1 MGMASSKHPL
11 LGRKAIVIAGPT
23 AVGKSALALKLCE
36 RLQGELISVDSV
48 QVYRELNIGA
58 NKPSPTEIARVPH
71 HLLNIRDPSEEYTA
85 GAFYRDALTAVEDVL
100 SRNKVPVLVGG
111 TSMYMRWLARGRPE
125 APKADPI
132 IVDEVRGL
140 LAPLEAAGDWAG
152 GLAQLEELDPERAT
166 QLSKNDW
173 YRLERA
179 LTVAK
184 QTNTTVGSLPPPED
198 TDGLDELRAALDL
211 RCFFLCA
218 PREPLCRRIDERCEA
233 MLTKGLLEET
243 CEQLLT
249 GSLLPSSPA
258 GRAIGYRQALQYLTR
273 SGWKKS
279 DSAAFN
285 DFALDFAAVSRR
297 YAAQQTK
304 WFRSEPTFEWVP
316 ANWDAPETTEERVF
330 RSVECS
336 RDAFDVALTSGEQRA
351 LRLADPKLDKAMKLY
366 IPKMASV
373 DEGSEAL
380 LERADACRER
390 LEPKLEELLVADEE
404 MAKRFPWERKAKGE
418 DNGGGGEASASAEK
432 RAREEEA

>member
-1 MGMASSKHPL
+1 M
-11 LGRKAIVIAGPT
+11 
-23 AVGKSALALKLCE
+23 
-36 RLQGELISVDSV
+36 

-71 HLLNIRDPSEEYTA
+71 HLLNIRDPFEEYTA

-100 SRNKVPVLVGG
+100 SRNKVPVLDGAPQCTCAGSRAGG
-111 TSMYMRWLARGRPE
+111 PPRQRPTQV
-125 APKADPI
+125 
-132 IVDEVRGL
+132 IVDEVCVCVRAARGGGRL
-140 LAPLEAAGDWAG
+140 GKG
-152 GLAQLEELDPERAT
+152 GLAQLEERDPERAT

-279 DSAAFN
+279 DSVAFK

-304 WFRSEPTFEWVP
+304 WFRSVEPTFEWVP

-330 RSVECS
+330 RSAVQPRRVRCRSDEW
-336 RDAFDVALTSGEQRA
+336 RA
-351 LRLADPKLDKAMKLY
+351 KELRMADPKLDKAMKLY

-432 RAREEEA
+432 RAREEEAWSRRGLCRQRLLRL